1 MIGHHPGIKKLRELA
16 RKVAFQNN
24 NVLIVGETGTGKEI
38 VAQSIHRMSARKN
51 APFVALK
58 LRSYTG
64 GADRKYPV
72 WNCKRL
78 VYRKFGQDR
87 AFGGSRQGD
96 ALSG

>member
-51 APFVALK
+51 APFVALNCAAIPEGLIESILFGTAK
-58 LRSYTG
+58 GSFTG
-64 GADRKYPV
+64 SS
-72 WNCKRL
+72 
-78 VYRKFGQDR
+78 GQDR